1 VRHDLVWAASPVAQA
16 LSAVFCPKISSRQFA
31 PMGLTLG
38 AVSKRTFWLAALVLS
53 GGALLGAPREVV
65 VLRGGTRMELSAP
78 MMRQGNIVLLTRSD
92 GTIFSVPASEI
103 DFAATAAAK
112 AAPQAPPANPAITTP
127 PSSPVEAARLNR
139 PKARVR
145 ITDDDV
151 AHTQESSSPESDKKK
166 GAGGSTPARVEVGEY
181 SQQKTGD
188 QLTIHGVLRNV
199 GASNAT
205 GTRIAVAALGDKGE
219 TIASSEGTLSGG
231 TIEPGQEVDFSASL
245 KVGQKTVASLRFSPL
260 WTPTAPPA
268 PADTAPRPA
277 AGNPASSSDSMSS
290 EPSRAPAAPPA
301 PAPTPYGQGVLYAP
315 PSASAK
321 TEPPADGKNGYIP
334 GATRKEDQPKPP
346 Q

>member
-1 VRHDLVWAASPVAQA
+1 
-16 LSAVFCPKISSRQFA
+16 
-31 PMGLTLG
+31 MGLTLD

-78 MMRQGNIVLLTRSD
+78 MIRQGNIVLLTRSD

-103 DFAATAAAK
+103 DFAATSAAK
-112 AAPQAPPANPAITTP
+112 AAPPAPPANSAITTP

-166 GAGGSTPARVEVGEY
+166 GAGGPTPARVEVGEY

-260 WTPTAPPA
+260 WTPAAPPA
-268 PADTAPRPA
+268 PPDTSPRPA
-277 AGNPASSSDSMSS
+277 PAGKSASSSDSMAS
-290 EPSRAPAAPPA
+290 EPSKPAPAAPPA

-315 PSASAK
+315 PSAAAK

>member
-1 VRHDLVWAASPVAQA
+1 
-16 LSAVFCPKISSRQFA
+16 
-31 PMGLTLG
+31 MGLTLG
-38 AVSKRTFWLAALVLS
+38 AVSKRTFWLTALVLS

-103 DFAATAAAK
+103 DFAATSAAK
-112 AAPQAPPANPAITTP
+112 AAPPAPQANTAITTP

-139 PKARVR
+139 PKARIR

-151 AHTQESSSPESDKKK
+151 AHTQETSAPESEKKK
-166 GAGGSTPARVEVGEY
+166 GAGGPTPARVEVGEY
-181 SQQKTGD
+181 SQQKTGE

-199 GASNAT
+199 GASIAT

-260 WTPTAPPA
+260 WTPAAPPA
-268 PADTAPRPA
+268 PPDTAPRSAA
-277 AGNPASSSDSMSS
+277 AGKPASSSDSMSS
-290 EPSRAPAAPPA
+290 EPSPAPAAPPA

-334 GATRKEDQPKPP
+334 GPARKEDQPKPP

>member
-1 VRHDLVWAASPVAQA
+1 VTRRAAWVAALIFAASA
-16 LSAVFCPKISSRQFA
+16 LSS
-31 PMGLTLG
+31 
-38 AVSKRTFWLAALVLS
+38 
-53 GGALLGAPREVV
+53 APREVV

-78 MMRQGNIVLLTRSD
+78 MVRQGNIVLLTRSD
-92 GTIFSVPASEI
+92 GTIFSVPASEV
-103 DFAATAAAK
+103 DFAATSALK
-112 AAPQAPPANPAITTP
+112 AAPPAPPANPAIAAP
-127 PSSPVEAARLNR
+127 PSSPAEAARLNR

-151 AHTQESSSPESDKKK
+151 AHTQEGSAPESEKKK
-166 GAGGSTPARVEVGEY
+166 TAGGLTPARVEVGEY
-181 SQQKTGD
+181 SQTKTGD

-199 GASNAT
+199 GASIAT

-219 TIASSEGTLSGG
+219 TLASSEGTLSGG

-245 KVGQKTVASLRFSPL
+245 KVGQKMVTSLRFSPL
-260 WTPTAPPA
+260 WTSAAPPA
-268 PADTAPRPA
+268 PADTASRPA
-277 AGNPASSSDSMSS
+277 AGKPPSSSDSMSS
-290 EPSRAPAAPPA
+290 EPNRAPAAAPA

-315 PSASAK
+315 PSAAAK

>member
-1 VRHDLVWAASPVAQA
+1 
-16 LSAVFCPKISSRQFA
+16 
-31 PMGLTLG
+31 M
-38 AVSKRTFWLAALVLS
+38 
-53 GGALLGAPREVV
+53 
-65 VLRGGTRMELSAP
+65 LRGGTRMELSAP

-92 GTIFSVPASEI
+92 GTIFSVPASEV
-103 DFAATAAAK
+103 DFAATSALK
-112 AAPQAPPANPAITTP
+112 AAPPAPPANPAIAAP
-127 PSSPVEAARLNR
+127 PSSPAEAARLNR

-151 AHTQESSSPESDKKK
+151 AHTQEGSAPESEKKK
-166 GAGGSTPARVEVGEY
+166 GAGGLTPARVEVGEY
-181 SQQKTGD
+181 SQTKTGD

-199 GASNAT
+199 GASIAT

-219 TIASSEGTLSGG
+219 TLASSEGTLSGG

-245 KVGQKTVASLRFSPL
+245 KVGQKTVTSLRF
-260 WTPTAPPA
+260 
-268 PADTAPRPA
+268 
-277 AGNPASSSDSMSS
+277 GKPASSLDSMSS
-290 EPSRAPAAPPA
+290 EPSRAPAAAPA

-315 PSASAK
+315 PSAAAK